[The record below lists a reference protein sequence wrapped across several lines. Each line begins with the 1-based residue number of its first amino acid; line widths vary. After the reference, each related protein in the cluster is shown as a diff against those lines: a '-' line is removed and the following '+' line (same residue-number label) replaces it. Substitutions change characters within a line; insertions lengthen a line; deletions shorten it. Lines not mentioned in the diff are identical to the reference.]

1 MHKFEKLKLSLR
13 YWLLARAETQPEYY
27 KVLDA
32 LEYAAQFHQGRRKDG
47 QTPEFQHQLEIVQY
61 VRTLSNGLMHPV
73 ETLAAGLLHDVAED
87 YDVGFEELED
97 RFGKSIAHPVMLLT
111 KKHRGHQV
119 PADLYF
125 ARIAKDPV
133 ASVVKGGDRIN
144 NLQSMLGVF
153 SLDKQ
158 NRYCQETL
166 DYFLPMLKEAR
177 RTFARQEPV
186 YENIKLMLKSQ
197 LVLLQAVR
205 DAHGHPGTPSAIVL
219 PTAQ

>member
-1 MHKFEKLKLSLR
+1 MNNKFEKLRLALR
-13 YWLLARAETQPEYY
+13 YWLLARAEVNPDYY

-32 LEYAAQFHQGRRKDG
+32 LEFAAKFHQGRRKDG

-61 VRTLSNGLMHPV
+61 LRTLSAGLTFPV

-87 YDVGFEELED
+87 YDVGFEELEE

-125 ARIAKDPV
+125 SRIAESPV
-133 ASVVKGGDRIN
+133 ASVVKGADRIN

-153 SLDKQ
+153 SFEKQ
-158 NRYCQETL
+158 ERYCQETREH
-166 DYFLPMLKEAR
+166 FLPMLKAAR
-177 RTFARQEPV
+177 RAFPRQEPV
-186 YENIKLMLKSQ
+186 YENVKMMLRSQ
-197 LVLLQAVR
+197 LVLLDAVR
-205 DAHGHPGTPSAIVL
+205 Q
-219 PTAQ
+219 AQVPAAA

>member
-1 MHKFEKLKLSLR
+1 MNKFEKLRLSLR

-32 LEYAAQFHQGRRKDG
+32 LEYAAKFHQGRRKDG
-47 QTPEFQHQLEIVQY
+47 HTPEFQHQLEIVQY
-61 VRTLSNGLMHPV
+61 VRTFSSGLMFPA
-73 ETLAAGLLHDVAED
+73 ETMAVGLLHDVAED

-111 KKHRGHQV
+111 KKHRGRKV
-119 PADLYF
+119 PAELYF
-125 ARIAKDPV
+125 AGIAKDPI
-133 ASVVKGGDRIN
+133 ASVVKGSDRIN

-158 NRYCQETL
+158 SSYCKETL
-166 DYFLPMLKEAR
+166 EFFLPMLKEAR
-177 RTFARQEPV
+177 RTFAQQEPV

-205 DAHGHPGTPSAIVL
+205 DAHDHAGPSE
-219 PTAQ
+219 TMAQ